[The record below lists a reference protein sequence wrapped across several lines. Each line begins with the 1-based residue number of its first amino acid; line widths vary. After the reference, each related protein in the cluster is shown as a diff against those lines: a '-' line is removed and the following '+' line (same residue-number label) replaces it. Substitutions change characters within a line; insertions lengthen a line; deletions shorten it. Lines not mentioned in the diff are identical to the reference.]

1 MADPD
6 RPHDPSAPLLR
17 LILGGLGAQ
26 VARALTVLGVADRMG
41 GDAWAAADLAA
52 ALDLHPPSLE
62 RLLQAAARF
71 DLAEPLA
78 GDFRLTALGLGL
90 TSDRLGP
97 VAAMY
102 AGDHFWATQG
112 GLAESVRTGRT
123 ATDLIYGEGSSF
135 EAYARD
141 RNLAAG
147 FNAAMTA
154 LSDLI
159 GPAVAVAYPFAGL
172 VVDVGGGEGRLLA
185 HILNAHPDARGLVLE
200 VPKVAKKARAFLAG
214 LRLSERCGV
223 AAGDMFEAIPAG
235 GDIYV
240 LSAVIH
246 DWNDA
251 DALAALKSVRRA
263 MRPDA
268 RLVLVERVLAD
279 TPVGGAGDEADVLT
293 DLLMM
298 VRNGGRERTASAWR
312 ALLAEAGFDMLQIVP
327 LAAPRQLIEARPG

>member
-1 MADPD
+1 MTDVSD
-6 RPHDPSAPLLR
+6 DPSAPLLR
-17 LILGGLGAQ
+17 LILGGLAAQ
-26 VARALTVLGVADRMG
+26 TARAIAVLRVADRMG
-41 GDAWAAADLAA
+41 DEAWAAADLAA
-52 ALDLHPPSLE
+52 ALDVDPASLE
-62 RLLQAAARF
+62 RLLRAAATF
-71 DLAEPLA
+71 GLADPVA
-78 GDFRLTALGLGL
+78 GGFRLTALGRGL

-112 GLAESVRTGRT
+112 GLDESVRTGRT
-123 ATDLIYGEGSSF
+123 ATSLIYGEGSSF

-159 GPAVAVAYPFAGL
+159 GPAVAAAYPFAGL

-185 HILNAHPDARGLVLE
+185 HILQTHPQARGLVLE
-200 VPKVAKKARAFLAG
+200 VPKVAKKARTFLAG

-223 AAGDMFEAIPAG
+223 AAGDMFEAVPAG
-235 GDIYV
+235 GDVYL

-246 DWNDA
+246 DWSDA
-251 DALAALKSVRRA
+251 DAVRVLASVRRA
-263 MRPDA
+263 MRSDA

-279 TPVGGAGDEADVLT
+279 HPTGGAADETDVLT

-298 VRNGGRERTASAWR
+298 VRNGGRERTAEAYR
-312 ALLAEAGFDMLQIVP
+312 VLLAEAGFELLRIVP
-327 LAAPRQLIEARPG
+327 LAAPRRLIEARPV